1 MARALTGPSI
11 CFSNMDLLFVEKK
24 KKKITTIVLLLL
36 YYFKLKVIHINFL
49 KQ

>member
-11 CFSNMDLLFVEKK
+11 CFYNMDLLFVEK

>member
-11 CFSNMDLLFVEKK
+11 CFYNMDLLFVE
-24 KKKITTIVLLLL
+24 KKITTIVLLLL

>member
-1 MARALTGPSI
+1 MARALTGPST
-11 CFSNMDLLFVEKK
+11 CFYNMDLLFVEK

>member
-11 CFSNMDLLFVEKK
+11 CFSNMDLLFVE

>member
-11 CFSNMDLLFVEKK
+11 CFSNMDLLFVEK